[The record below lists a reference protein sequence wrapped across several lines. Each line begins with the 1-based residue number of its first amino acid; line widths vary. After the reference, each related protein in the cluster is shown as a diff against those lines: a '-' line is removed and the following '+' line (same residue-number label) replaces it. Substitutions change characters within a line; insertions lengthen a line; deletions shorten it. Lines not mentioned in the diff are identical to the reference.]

1 MADVFHRDNSNVVQ
15 PITADK
21 CTINFGGI
29 LAAAIQVQITYS
41 QGVQR
46 RRTIG
51 NKQAILFATYP
62 VGQATI
68 ARMIAGNDGGS
79 IFSAPGWDPCNPGQ
93 LSFNMAGC
101 GNAGSGYNLVAKNC
115 IVTQF
120 SVTAEAEGLTVIDN
134 VVVEFM
140 DLSNS

>member
-1 MADVFHRDNSNVVQ
+1 MADIFNRDNSNVVQ

-21 CTINFGGI
+21 CTISWDGI
-29 LAAAIQVQITYS
+29 VTAAIQVQLTYS

-46 RRTIG
+46 RRTVG

-68 ARMIAGNDGGS
+68 SRLIAGSDAN
-79 IFSAPGWDPCNPGQ
+79 IFSKAGWDSCRPGN
-93 LSFNMAGC
+93 LSFNMSGC
-101 GNAGSGYNLVAKNC
+101 GNAGSGYNLTAKNC
-115 IVTQF
+115 VVTQF

-134 VVVEFM
+134 VVIEFM
-140 DLSNS
+140 ELLPS